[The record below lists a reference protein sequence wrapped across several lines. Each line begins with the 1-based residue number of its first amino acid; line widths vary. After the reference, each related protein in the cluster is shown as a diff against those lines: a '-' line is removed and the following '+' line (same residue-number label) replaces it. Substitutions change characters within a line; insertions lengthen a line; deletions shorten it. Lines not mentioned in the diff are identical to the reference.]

1 MKFDLSNAMASVAKK
16 TLISEKREALY
27 DQFPSKEKFRIK
39 AEGVSKFLEEYAVS
53 DGKSYGLVVDG
64 EVVEDD
70 DHLLALLGEQDEIII
85 EFRFI
90 DPEFGGI
97 DEDVYQWLHHAKR
110 HGG

>member
-1 MKFDLSNAMASVAKK
+1 MAFNLRGVMIDLDRIEVVRK
-16 TLISEKREALY
+16 KREALY
-27 DQFPSKEKFRIK
+27 VKFPEKEKFHIK
-39 AEGVSKFLEEYAVS
+39 AKGVSKFLEGYAVS
-53 DGKSYGLVVDG
+53 DGKTYGLVVEG

-90 DPEFGGI
+90 DPEPGGI
-97 DEDVYQWLHHAKR
+97 DDDAYQWLRHAER